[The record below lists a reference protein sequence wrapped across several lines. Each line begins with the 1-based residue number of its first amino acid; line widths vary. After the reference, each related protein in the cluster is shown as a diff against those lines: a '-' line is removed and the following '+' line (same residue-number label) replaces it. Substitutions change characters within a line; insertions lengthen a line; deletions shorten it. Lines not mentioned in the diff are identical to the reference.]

1 MITGKKPMGPM
12 FRLKLTRS
20 LEDVRLI
27 KVTREDLPS
36 LCLHSIS
43 EINSLLKEKT
53 KNPKTSLCAYL
64 YIYMLFIFIVLFVKH
79 SSFGNSLK
87 TILSQ

>member
-43 EINSLLKEKT
+43 EINSLLKEK
-53 KNPKTSLCAYL
+53 PKILKQVYVHI
-64 YIYMLFIFIVLFVKH
+64 YISHEAEH
-79 SSFGNSLK
+79 SEFCVAR
-87 TILSQ
+87 QDV

>member
-1 MITGKKPMGPM
+1 MITEKKKPMGPM

-36 LCLHSIS
+36 LCLYSIS
-43 EINSLLKEKT
+43 EINSLLKEK
-53 KNPKTSLCAYL
+53 PKILKTNLCAYL
-64 YIYMLFIFIVLFVKH
+64 YIYIVYFYSIV
-79 SSFGNSLK
+79 
-87 TILSQ
+87 